1 MGPIEAA
8 MTMNVRQQ
16 IREELRKELE
26 GLKIFKSVH
35 KDKWQP
41 MTEDEV
47 PACRV
52 ELTTETVERLD
63 ETDLSQRTAQVQV
76 ICYVADPGGTGE
88 VGEPYADA
96 IDGAFSLNPPMANLL
111 QGFWLDSIDF
121 DSASEAED
129 ELVTVTLTYS
139 ASWNWR
145 PDPPDLGPL
154 EIIHADIDCAVGDP
168 PGPDGKI
175 EASTT
180 VNLKE

>member
-1 MGPIEAA
+1 MS
-8 MTMNVRQQ
+8 MNVRQQ
-16 IREELRKELE
+16 IREALRKDLE
-26 GLKIFKSVH
+26 ALGIFKSVH

-63 ETDLSQRTAQVQV
+63 ETNLSLRTAQIQV

-88 VGEPYADA
+88 ASEPYADA